1 MLEKLIEELINTY
14 DTNILDNQPDIV
26 QKEFLNISLKNNL
39 NGQARAVD
47 EIATSNQVLMQL
59 ICNHYDKSVKKPI
72 ADFIGGPKSL
82 SIHWHPE
89 YKKIIY
95 IFGEKHA
102 KTMDCET
109 FDKDADTY
117 PIEDYLY
124 DLMVSTDV
132 FLDIYF
138 EFPFPDQ
145 EEFKSDKYNINSY
158 DNYVSTTNRLGEIF
172 NKFKKCLVY
181 YTRHEE
187 SCQLARSHYFD
198 IRLMSSNPLNLEESK
213 IDIIWIFAMIMRIK
227 IIGRVKEA
235 IILLNDLLERSRV
248 TNILRELIK
257 EDKEAIYEFMKNQLI
272 ENRYIK
278 KELDKIVEKPKLK
291 YLIITYFSIEIR
303 QKISLRI
310 DEIQQLIKT
319 LLNHANEKRK
329 VLYDSIESL
338 FSKMIFI
345 SSCFAD
351 AYLLARIFKDFN
363 ISKMDE
369 KAYKGA
375 TDQPNRAHNIIIYC
389 GDNHANTYRNF
400 LLYLGFNEIDSSG
413 VDLENPNIYLK
424 IPGAPV
430 NCLDIRNIKQPFFS
444 YKRYNPSSLKI
455 IKSSKRI
462 IIESEKVKLDQS
474 MLIDIDKSVDEIVFS
489 VINEALR
496 IRDYPYRIQ
505 YYNKPKLEDFRKI
518 REIGIL
524 TPVLSMH
531 HNYLVMVDISDDTFA
546 SFLQYE
552 RLDIEGEL
560 LYHVH
565 ASGTS
570 QKHLRKGLNIILKL
584 ALCRM
589 GRDEHAIYV
598 SSIKESAFS
607 KPMMERFGFT
617 FHDESIIIQ
626 SNDSEYYVN
635 VTGVLYDPEISDK
648 VDSLFKHYIIGVT

>member
-1 MLEKLIEELINTY
+1 MLEELIKELINTY

-26 QKEFLNISLKNNL
+26 QKEFLNISLENNL
-39 NGQARAVD
+39 KGKARATD
-47 EIATSNQVLMQL
+47 EIVTSKQVLIQL

-82 SIHWHPE
+82 SIHWHPG

-95 IFGEKHA
+95 IFGERHD
-102 KTMDCET
+102 KTMDCDT

-124 DLMVSTDV
+124 DLMLSTDV

-138 EFPFPDQ
+138 ELPFPD
-145 EEFKSDKYNINSY
+145 KNNISNRY
-158 DNYVSTTNRLGEIF
+158 EYYELQTERLGQL
-172 NKFKKCLVY
+172 FKKFINCLEY
-181 YTRHEE
+181 NSRHED

-198 IRLMSSNPLNLEESK
+198 IRLISSNPLDLEESK
-213 IDIIWIFAMIMRIK
+213 IDIMWIFAMIIRYKRMPRGKEKAIFLIKLLQRPK
-227 IIGRVKEA
+227 II
-235 IILLNDLLERSRV
+235 
-248 TNILRELIK
+248 NILSELIK

-278 KELDKIVEKPKLK
+278 KELDKIVENPKLK
-291 YLIITYFSIEIR
+291 NVIITYFSNEIR
-303 QKISLRI
+303 QYMSLHIDKIQ
-310 DEIQQLIKT
+310 ELINI
-319 LLNHANEKRK
+319 LLNFLNGINPYNI
-329 VLYDSIESL
+329 VNDSIESL
-338 FSKMIFI
+338 FFQMSHI
-345 SSCFAD
+345 STFFAD
-351 AYLLARIFKDFN
+351 SYLLARVFKDFN
-363 ISKMDE
+363 MSQMYE

-375 TDQPNRAHNIIIYC
+375 TDQPNSAHNIIIYA
-389 GDNHANTYRNF
+389 GDVHAHTYRNF
-400 LLYLGFNEIDSSG
+400 LFYLGFDEIDSSG
-413 VDLENPNIYLK
+413 INLENPDPKLYLK
-424 IPGAPV
+424 IPPL
-430 NCLDIRNIKQPFFS
+430 NCLDMRKIKQPFFS
-444 YKRYNPSSLKI
+444 YKRYDQSTLKV

-462 IIESEKVKLDQS
+462 IIGKEKLDQS
-474 MLIDIDKSVDEIVFS
+474 IVIDTSEDEIVCS

-496 IRDYPYRIQ
+496 MRDYPYRIQ
-505 YYNKPKLEDFRKI
+505 HYNKPKIEDFRKI

-531 HNYLVMVDISDDTFA
+531 HSYLVMIDITDDTFA

-552 RLDIEGEL
+552 KIDIEGEL

-570 QKHLRKGLNIILKL
+570 KKHLRKGLNIILKV

-607 KPMMERFGFT
+607 KPMMEKFGFT
-617 FHDESIIIQ
+617 FHDESIIIH
-626 SNDSEYYVN
+626 SKGSDYYVN
-635 VTGVLYDPEISDK
+635 VTGVLYDPEICEK
-648 VDSLFKHYIIGVT
+648 VDELYNRYVT

>member
-1 MLEKLIEELINTY
+1 
-14 DTNILDNQPDIV
+14 
-26 QKEFLNISLKNNL
+26 
-39 NGQARAVD
+39 
-47 EIATSNQVLMQL
+47 MQL

-82 SIHWHPE
+82 SIHWHPG

-95 IFGEKHA
+95 IFGERHNKI
-102 KTMDCET
+102 MDCEN

-124 DLMVSTDV
+124 DLMLSTDV

-138 EFPFPDQ
+138 ELPFPD
-145 EEFKSDKYNINSY
+145 KNNINNRY
-158 DNYVSTTNRLGEIF
+158 EYYELQTDRLGQL
-172 NKFKKCLVY
+172 FKKFINCLEY
-181 YTRHEE
+181 NSRHED

-198 IRLMSSNPLNLEESK
+198 IRLISSNPLDLEESK
-213 IDIIWIFAMIMRIK
+213 IDIMWVFAMIQRYKRMP
-227 IIGRVKEA
+227 IGNNKV
-235 IILLNDLLERSRV
+235 IFLITLLRRPTI
-248 TNILRELIK
+248 TNILSELIK

-278 KELDKIVEKPKLK
+278 KELSKIVENPKLK
-291 YLIITYFSIEIR
+291 NLIITYFSNEIR
-303 QKISLRI
+303 QYMSLHIDKIQ
-310 DEIQQLIKT
+310 ELINI
-319 LLNHANEKRK
+319 LLNFLNGINKFNI
-329 VLYDSIESL
+329 VNDSIESL
-338 FSKMIFI
+338 FIKMSRI
-345 SSCFAD
+345 STFFSD
-351 AYLLARIFKDFN
+351 AYLLARVFKDFN
-363 ISKMDE
+363 MSQMNE

-375 TDQPNRAHNIIIYC
+375 TDQPNRAHNIIIYA
-389 GDNHANTYRNF
+389 GDKHAHTYRNF
-400 LLYLGFNEIDSSG
+400 LFYLGFNEIDSSG
-413 VDLENPNIYLK
+413 IDLEKPNPNDYLD
-424 IPGAPV
+424 IPEIPV
-430 NCLDIRNIKQPFFS
+430 KNCVDIRNIKQPFFS
-444 YKRYNPSSLKI
+444 YKRYDQSTLKV

-462 IIESEKVKLDQS
+462 IIEKEKLDQS
-474 MLIDIDKSVDEIVFS
+474 MLIDIGTSVDEIVCS

-496 IRDYPYRIQ
+496 MRDYPYRIQ
-505 YYNKPKLEDFRKI
+505 HYDKPKLEEFRKI

-531 HNYLVMVDISDDTFA
+531 HSYLVMVDITDDTFA

-552 RLDIEGEL
+552 RIDIEGEL

-607 KPMMERFGFT
+607 KPMMEKFGFS
-617 FHDESIIIQ
+617 FHDESIIIH
-626 SNDSEYYVN
+626 SNGSDYYVN
-635 VTGVLYDPEISDK
+635 VTGVLYDKEICHK
-648 VDSLFKHYIIGVT
+648 VDALFNNYIIGIP

>member
-1 MLEKLIEELINTY
+1 MLEELIEELISTY

-26 QKEFLNISLKNNL
+26 QKEFLTISLENNL
-39 NGQARAVD
+39 NGKARAAD
-47 EIATSNQVLMQL
+47 EIVTSNQVLMQL

-82 SIHWHPE
+82 SIHWHPG

-95 IFGEKHA
+95 IFGEKHD

-117 PIEDYLY
+117 PIENYLY

-138 EFPFPDQ
+138 ELPFPDKNKISNRYAYYELQ
-145 EEFKSDKYNINSY
+145 
-158 DNYVSTTNRLGEIF
+158 TNRLGQIF
-172 NKFKKCLVY
+172 NKFKKCLEY
-181 YTRHEE
+181 NSRDEK

-198 IRLMSSNPLNLEESK
+198 IRLISSNPLDLEESK
-213 IDIIWIFAMIMRIK
+213 IDIVWIFAMLIRYKSIYRTDIK
-227 IIGRVKEA
+227 ALNKFLIK
-235 IILLNDLLERSRV
+235 LLRRSTI
-248 TNILRELIK
+248 TNILKELIK

-278 KELDKIVEKPKLK
+278 KELDKIEEPKLK
-291 YLIITYFSIEIR
+291 NLIITYFYNEIR
-303 QKISLRI
+303 QEMSLCI
-310 DEIQQLIKT
+310 DEIQELINI
-319 LLNHANEKRK
+319 LLNFLNGKNPFYI
-329 VLYDSIESL
+329 VNDSILSL
-338 FSKMIFI
+338 FSKMT
-345 SSCFAD
+345 SPLVCFAD
-351 AYLLARIFKDFN
+351 VYLLARVFKDFN
-363 ISKMDE
+363 MSQMNE

-375 TDQPNRAHNIIIYC
+375 TDQPNRAHNIIIYA
-389 GDNHANTYRNF
+389 GDLHAHTYRNF
-400 LLYLGFNEIDSSG
+400 LFYLGFDEINSSG
-413 VDLENPNIYLK
+413 INLENPDPKLYLE
-424 IPGAPV
+424 IPPL
-430 NCLDIRNIKQPFFS
+430 NCLDMRKIKQPFFS
-444 YKRYNPSSLKI
+444 YKRYDQSSLKV

-462 IIESEKVKLDQS
+462 IIEKEKLDQS
-474 MLIDIDKSVDEIVFS
+474 MLIDIDTSADEIVFS

-496 IRDYPYRIQ
+496 MRKYPYRIQ
-505 YYNKPKLEDFRKI
+505 YYDKPKLEEFRKI

-531 HNYLVMVDISDDTFA
+531 HSYLVMVDITDDTFA

-552 RLDIEGEL
+552 RIDIEGEL

-589 GRDEHAIYV
+589 GMDEHAIYV

-607 KPMMERFGFT
+607 KPMMEKFGFT
-617 FHDESIIIQ
+617 FHDESIIIH
-626 SNDSEYYVN
+626 SKGSDYYVN
-635 VTGVLYDPEISDK
+635 VTGVLYDPEICKK
-648 VDSLFKHYIIGVT
+648 VDELYNRYVT

>member
-39 NGQARAVD
+39 KGQARAVD

-198 IRLMSSNPLNLEESK
+198 IRLMSSNPFNLEESK

-235 IILLNDLLERSRV
+235 ITLLKSVLERSRV

-319 LLNHANEKRK
+319 LLKHANEKR
-329 VLYDSIESL
+329 
-338 FSKMIFI
+338 
-345 SSCFAD
+345 
-351 AYLLARIFKDFN
+351 
-363 ISKMDE
+363 
-369 KAYKGA
+369 
-375 TDQPNRAHNIIIYC
+375 
-389 GDNHANTYRNF
+389 
-400 LLYLGFNEIDSSG
+400 
-413 VDLENPNIYLK
+413 
-424 IPGAPV
+424 
-430 NCLDIRNIKQPFFS
+430 
-444 YKRYNPSSLKI
+444 
-455 IKSSKRI
+455 
-462 IIESEKVKLDQS
+462 
-474 MLIDIDKSVDEIVFS
+474 
-489 VINEALR
+489 
-496 IRDYPYRIQ
+496 
-505 YYNKPKLEDFRKI
+505 
-518 REIGIL
+518 
-524 TPVLSMH
+524 
-531 HNYLVMVDISDDTFA
+531 
-546 SFLQYE
+546 
-552 RLDIEGEL
+552 
-560 LYHVH
+560 
-565 ASGTS
+565 
-570 QKHLRKGLNIILKL
+570 QK
-584 ALCRM
+584 
-589 GRDEHAIYV
+589 
-598 SSIKESAFS
+598 
-607 KPMMERFGFT
+607 
-617 FHDESIIIQ
+617 
-626 SNDSEYYVN
+626 
-635 VTGVLYDPEISDK
+635 
-648 VDSLFKHYIIGVT
+648 